1 MKRFT
6 WKHAAAGLALMAV
19 LSLVAPTPAQAAGRG
34 FGEPV
39 AWSGSALAWFASL
52 WDQLAA
58 LVRGS
63 GSAAGGRP
71 RATAKTGFVAPG
83 TSINAGSSAGGFGSL
98 IDPDGSS
105 AKP

>member
-39 AWSGSALAWFASL
+39 AWSGGALAWFASL

-58 LVRGS
+58 LFRGAS
-63 GSAAGGRP
+63 GAP
-71 RATAKTGFVAPG
+71 PHPTAKTDPAAEGAGISSSPG
-83 TSINAGSSAGGFGSL
+83 DLGSTIN
-98 IDPDGSS
+98 PDG
-105 AKP
+105 APAHP